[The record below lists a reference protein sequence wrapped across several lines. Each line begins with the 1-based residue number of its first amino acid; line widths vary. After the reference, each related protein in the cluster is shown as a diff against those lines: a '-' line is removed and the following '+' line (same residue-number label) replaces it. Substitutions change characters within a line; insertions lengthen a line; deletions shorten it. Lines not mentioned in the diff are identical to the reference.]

1 MYYKYFRTHLPFPSN
16 YNESN
21 LYAHEIICII
31 YFIPLRLSN
40 VKTSSTVDALN
51 ANISNS
57 QKPTK
62 YTFPRQ
68 SRCDRNSLLFMYVQD
83 DHTNF
88 TLQKTSG
95 MAIIIITKIVRNQ
108 KHFVNKLYNM
118 TLHYVCIVF
127 SAIIVWNVITKTI
140 ILLKSFR
147 VYLKNY
153 NIYHC

>member
-1 MYYKYFRTHLPFPSN
+1 MYYKYFRTHFPFPPN

-21 LYAHEIICII
+21 LYAHEIICI

-51 ANISNS
+51 ANISDS

-68 SRCDRNSLLFMYVQD
+68 SRCNRNSLLFTYVQD

-95 MAIIIITKIVRNQ
+95 IAIIIITKIVRNQ
-108 KHFVNKLYNM
+108 KHFVNKLHNT
-118 TLHYVCIVF
+118 TLHNVYIVL
-127 SAIIVWNVITKTI
+127 SVIIIWNVITKTI
-140 ILLKSFR
+140 ILLESFG
-147 VYLKNY
+147 VFEKL
-153 NIYHC
+153 

>member
-1 MYYKYFRTHLPFPSN
+1 MYLKYFRTYFPFPLN

-21 LYAHEIICII
+21 LYAHEIICI

-68 SRCDRNSLLFMYVQD
+68 SRYNRNSLLFMYVQN

-88 TLQKTSG
+88 TLQKTRG
-95 MAIIIITKIVRNQ
+95 MAVIIITKIVRNQ
-108 KHFVNKLYNM
+108 KHFVNKLFNT
-118 TLHYVCIVF
+118 TLHNIYCILG
-127 SAIIVWNVITKTI
+127 NN
-140 ILLKSFR
+140 
-147 VYLKNY
+147 YLKFDY
-153 NIYHC
+153 